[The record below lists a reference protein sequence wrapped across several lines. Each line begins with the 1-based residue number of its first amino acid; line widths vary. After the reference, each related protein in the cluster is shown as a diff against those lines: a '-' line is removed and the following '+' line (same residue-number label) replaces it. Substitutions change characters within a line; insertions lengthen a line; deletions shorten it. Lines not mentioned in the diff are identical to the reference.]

1 MVMDAGLYNYIKNAV
16 DLMLGKLT
24 ELKEKGKLDEWA
36 AEMSSKVINSFE
48 RMALGMAEVYDV
60 LMPVMRAFKN
70 MFVGL
75 WDWFKEL
82 PREVQTYGLIVFFLL
97 GKKGQVAIAMILALE
112 NALKPLQEWVAKD
125 FETPEVAATQI
136 QIEGLQK
143 KIESFKESLKDM
155 PDWSEFG
162 VSCEYSLTTEKI
174 KELEDQLLQL
184 KGAKIESVID
194 TEKIKEEGK
203 SMVSTLESIFKA
215 LRAKREPEEKK
226 LKPVSVGM
234 GVVKPEAVAPF
245 DGMSQAEKD
254 LLSLEVLYQRGE
266 EELIFYL
273 ERRKALVLQVLNEE
287 IKKLEEVA
295 KAETDSAERL
305 AAEDAIFVKKQE
317 YAIREIGLQKDIA
330 QAYEDSA
337 SRKLEVE
344 SMMADLRSRTREEID
359 ALQAAELAE
368 MDERHRLEYES
379 FKTLLDDKLAAELGY
394 INESDALKDILASQQ
409 LEKEKLQAEQAKE
422 IWDKRLALADS
433 AGSTLKEIFED
444 LYELGGS
451 KSKDMFALMKK
462 AAIAEAI
469 INTAKAVSG
478 ALGTPPYGLGA
489 IATAALIAIKGGI
502 QIAKIKAQEMAEGG
516 LVGGF
521 SPNTKA
527 DNIPIKGTAGE
538 FMQPVSA
545 VKHLGLRVMEGIR
558 RNVFPKELF
567 DGFKLPAFARTSSG
581 SGYAEGGVVNGGDSN
596 FSVSVP
602 VNINEGRAAGIAGML
617 QNEVEETVIRV
628 MERELR

>member
-1 MVMDAGLYNYIKNAV
+1 MAAGLYDYIKNAV

-48 RMALGMAEVYDV
+48 GMALGVAKVYDV
-60 LMPVMRAFKN
+60 LMPVIRAFKN
-70 MFVGL
+70 MFVEL

-97 GKKGQVAIAMILALE
+97 GKKGKAAMVMILALE
-112 NALKPLQEWVAKD
+112 DALKPLQEWVAKD

-136 QIEGLQK
+136 QIERLQK
-143 KIESFKESLKDM
+143 KIELFKESLKDM

-162 VSCEYSLTTEKI
+162 ISSEYSLTTEKI

-184 KGAKIESVID
+184 KGVKIESVID
-194 TEKIKEEGK
+194 TETIKEEGK

-215 LRAKREPEEKK
+215 LRVKRESEEEK

-234 GVVKPEAVAPF
+234 GEAVTVAPF
-245 DGMSQAEKD
+245 DGMSQAEKG

-295 KAETDSAERL
+295 KGETDSAERL

-317 YAIREIGLQKDIA
+317 YAIREVELQKDIA

-344 SMMADLRSRTREEID
+344 NAMADLRSRTGVD
-359 ALQAAELAE
+359 VDDLQAAELAE

-379 FKTLLDDKLAAELGY
+379 FKTMLDDKLAAEMGY
-394 INESDALKDILASQQ
+394 LDESAALEDIVAEQQ
-409 LEKEKLQAEQAKE
+409 KERDKLQIQHYKE
-422 IWDKRLALADS
+422 MWDKRLNLAGTAAS
-433 AGSTLKEIFED
+433 NMAGIFED
-444 LYELGGS
+444 LYELSGNRN
-451 KSKDMFALMKK
+451 KTAFELMKK

-489 IATAALIAIKGGI
+489 IATAALIAIRGGV
-502 QIAKIKAQEMAEGG
+502 QVAKIKAQEMSEGG
-516 LVGGF
+516 LVGGS
-521 SPNTKA
+521 SPTTKA

-567 DGFKLPAFARTSSG
+567 DGFKLPAFARTPSG
-581 SGYAEGGVVNGGDSN
+581 SGYAEGGVVSGGSSN

-602 VNINEGRAAGIAGML
+602 VNINDERVEGIAGML
-617 QNEVEETVIRV
+617 QEEVEATVRSV